1 MIPGLKHT
9 DQKYHVVLVSIRG
22 ECAQLVPYGQ
32 TMFYN
37 AVFRKSVIV
46 FERNVEFGRNVIIF
60 RDKR

>member
-9 DQKYHVVLVSIRG
+9 DQKYHVVVVSIRG
-22 ECAQLVPYGQ
+22 ECAQLVPNGL
-32 TMFYN
+32 TKFYN
-37 AVFRKSVIV
+37 AVFRKSEIF